1 MAKVYNKK
9 KNMYK
14 GSLPGMRMGGVLR
27 KAQTGKQGQFV
38 DELGDTLGDNWVREQ
53 EGYPVEMRDQ
63 TISGGDKDLNV
74 KEEYRITEDDLLRMR
89 ENERMRNDSLRNVM
103 HHVSDS
109 LHRDKEIK
117 ADLNAL
123 SSDNYRMELEIE
135 CGRSGGSGPACDEL
149 AAMRGQDKTPSGVDN
164 IAGGLPEAI
173 PGYKKGGV
181 VKKKR
186 GGTVLGGKYKMK
198 KGGST
203 GRNGIL

>member
-53 EGYPVEMRDQ
+53 EGYPVEMRDDEAM
-63 TISGGDKDLNV
+63 TRPEVNTKPTEEDL
-74 KEEYRITEDDLLRMR
+74 IRMR

-123 SSDNYRMELEIE
+123 SNDNYRMELEIE

>member
-53 EGYPVEMRDQ
+53 EGYPVEMRDDEAM
-63 TISGGDKDLNV
+63 TRPEVNTKPTEEDL
-74 KEEYRITEDDLLRMR
+74 IRMR